1 MRGVIVSN
9 VFNETLEDHKCE
21 WTRVDPPDALNAI
34 RRNDIQ
40 WVLVDLGL
48 LDTLHELFSLLEY
61 RGRSCGVQEH
71 EGVMLGLYSIRTEE
85 QMYLDMM
92 SEVVKMGHYRT
103 DRTGVGVYS
112 KFGKTLRFN
121 LQDNTLPLLTTKRVY
136 FKGVAKELLWFI
148 KGSTN
153 TQELRKDNV
162 HIWDGNASRE
172 FLDKRGLGS
181 YNEGELGP
189 IYGYQWRRWGEP
201 YTPENGP
208 APAQKPCGKDQLQ
221 DIIDTI
227 QTDPYN
233 RRMILSA
240 WNVSQLSEMALPPC
254 HIMAQ
259 FYVHEKNNVKYL
271 SCSMYQRS
279 ADVFLGVPFNI
290 ASYALLTHMIAQ
302 VTGTR
307 AYELV
312 INFGDVHVYSNHVEQ
327 VKTQLQRYNEGKPFC
342 KLRMNP
348 DKNNIDDFVYSDF
361 KIVDYDPLATIKAP
375 MAV

>member
-1 MRGVIVSN
+1 MNGLILSK
-9 VFNETLEDHKCE
+9 VFNDPIDD
-21 WTRVDPPDALNAI
+21 TRVVWTHTDDVPGAI
-34 RRNDIQ
+34 
-40 WVLVDLGL
+40 
-48 LDTLHELFSLLEY
+48 DTLHKYQFLLTDAELIAENPQLHRILEY
-61 RGRSCGVQEH
+61 RGRSHGMRDYNGVILE
-71 EGVMLGLYSIRTEE
+71 LYNVRTEE

-92 SEVVKMGHYRT
+92 SDVLRFGNFRT

-112 KFGKTLRFN
+112 TFGKTLRFGLRN
-121 LQDNTLPLLTTKRVY
+121 NALPLLTTKRVY

-153 TQELRKDNV
+153 NRDLRKDNV
-162 HIWDGNASRE
+162 HIWNGNASRE
-172 FLDKRGLGS
+172 FLDNRGLLW

-201 YTPENGP
+201 YTPENGYK
-208 APAQKPCGKDQLQ
+208 PAQGRWGIDQLQ

-227 QTDPYN
+227 QNDPYN

-302 VTGTR
+302 VTGTV
-307 AYELV
+307 AHELIILV
-312 INFGDVHVYSNHVEQ
+312 PAHNPYQTTVRIQDS
-327 VKTQLQRYNEGKPFC
+327 LRYAGS
-342 KLRMNP
+342 RWQ
-348 DKNNIDDFVYSDF
+348 
-361 KIVDYDPLATIKAP
+361 
-375 MAV
+375 

>member
-1 MRGVIVSN
+1 MKGVIVSN
-9 VFNETLEDHKCE
+9 VFNEPLEDDTCE
-21 WTRVDPPDALNAI
+21 WTRMDPSDALNAL
-34 RRNDIQ
+34 RTPDIQ
-40 WVLVDLGL
+40 WVLVDIGL
-48 LDTLHELFSLLEY
+48 LETLHELFSLLEY
-61 RGRSCGVQEH
+61 RGRSFGMQEH
-71 EGVMLGLYSIRTEE
+71 DGVLLGLYSVRTEE

-92 SEVVKMGHYRT
+92 SEVVKRGHYRT
-103 DRTGVGVYS
+103 DRTGVGVWCN
-112 KFGKTLRFN
+112 FGKTLRFN
-121 LQDNTLPLLTTKRVY
+121 LQDNTLPLLTTKRIY

-153 TQELRKDNV
+153 TKELRKDNV
-162 HIWDGNASRE
+162 HIWDGNASRD
-172 FLDKRGLGS
+172 FLDKRGLTT
-181 YNEGELGP
+181 YTEGELGP

-201 YTPENGP
+201 YTPENEYP
-208 APAQKPCGKDQLQ
+208 PAQKPRGKDQLQ
-221 DIIDTI
+221 EIIDTI
-227 QTDPYN
+227 QKDPYN

-254 HIMAQ
+254 HILAQ
-259 FYVHEKNNVKYL
+259 FYVHENKL

-302 VTGTR
+302 VTGTT

-312 INFGDVHVYSNHVEQ
+312 INFGDTHIYSNHVDQ

-348 DKNNIDDFVYSDF
+348 DKQNIDDFVFSDF
-361 KIVDYDPLATIKAP
+361 EIIDYDPLASIKAP